1 MGLFDFI
8 ENRLDEFLKNNPHLE
23 LQALEEQLQ
32 EQAQD
37 TKKLINQL
45 EIKGQNLQQQILDVA
60 KDIQDWH
67 SRGAKAKAAGRLDL
81 AAGAQEREEALLR
94 QGNLHWGQMEVN
106 KQQLAQAQTLFKE
119 IKDRQDAVNRKKIE
133 LKQQQPQVNVENH
146 QSWETATVNTDFTSN
161 RGGLDPLLEQFQ
173 RWEMDEELRKMKKI
187 YSSFVIG

>member
-23 LQALEEQLQ
+23 LQALEEQLR

-67 SRGAKAKAAGRLDL
+67 SRGAKARAAGRLDL

-106 KQQLAQAQTLFKE
+106 KQQLSQAKTLLKE

-133 LKQQQPQVNVENH
+133 LKQQQQPQTNVAGH

-161 RGGLDPLLEQFQ
+161 NAGVDPLLEEFQ
-173 RWEMDEELRKMKKI
+173 RWEMDEELRKMKKNL
-187 YSSFVIG
+187 